1 MPTETPNSTKP
12 SKSSHPQSIDRPD
25 KPGDKKRS
33 YPRWETFK
41 RRPDYHLVSAGGIVY
56 RNRGGRI
63 EMFFIKDPFG
73 RWSFP
78 KGKIEL
84 GETLAE
90 TAVREIRE
98 ETGLEGLR
106 LIANLGKTSF
116 RFWREAGL
124 IEKTVH
130 MFLFQAPATA
140 KAQLTKAEAIK
151 GGAWMPSQCAFQVSG
166 YRNSDK
172 LLGEAMRKIAEAE
185 GVVMPLPVPKARKAN
200 KGRPQHGRER
210 NRNGGNR
217 KPIAIFKAESQPD
230 RRPIEVKSNEPKR
243 KIRIHY

>member
-1 MPTETPNSTKP
+1 MQTEIPNSTKP
-12 SKSSHPQSIDRPD
+12 SKSSHQSVDRPD
-25 KPGDKKRS
+25 QSAGKRK

-41 RRPDYHLVSAGGIVY
+41 RRPDYRLVSAGGVVY
-56 RNRGGRI
+56 RNRSGRI
-63 EMFFIKDPFG
+63 EVFFIKDSFG

-84 GETLAE
+84 GETLAQ

-106 LIANLGKTSF
+106 LVASLGKTSF

-130 MFLFQAPATA
+130 LFLFKAPANVKA
-140 KAQLTKAEAIK
+140 KLAKEEAIR
-151 GGAWMPSQCAFQVSG
+151 GAAWMPVHCAFQVSG

-172 LLGEAMRKIAEAE
+172 LLGEAMRKIAETE
-185 GVVMPLPVPKARKAN
+185 GITMEIPTERKRAKPGVRRRLSHSN
-200 KGRPQHGRER
+200 PRKEHDAGTGEGQGGTGGKDRGGGDAPS
-210 NRNGGNR
+210 NRHVR
-217 KPIAIFKAESQPD
+217 
-230 RRPIEVKSNEPKR
+230 V
-243 KIRIHY
+243 HY